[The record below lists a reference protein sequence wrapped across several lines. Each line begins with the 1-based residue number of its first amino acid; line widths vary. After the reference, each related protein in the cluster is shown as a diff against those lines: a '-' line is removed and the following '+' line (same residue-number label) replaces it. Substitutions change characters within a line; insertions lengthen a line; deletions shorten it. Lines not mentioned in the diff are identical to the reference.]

1 MLHPAPLRTGFAD
14 LPDLR
19 EAARA
24 GAERAVPG
32 GDDDDRRR
40 DDEPEGLSHVARSM
54 QRAEPYFRAAWN
66 LTGGVA
72 LGVIA
77 GYLADRH
84 WGTAPWLLVA
94 GSVLGMA
101 AGMYGF
107 FKAVADAERRRGSG
121 RG

>member
-1 MLHPAPLRTGFAD
+1 V
-14 LPDLR
+14 
-19 EAARA
+19 
-24 GAERAVPG
+24 AEPG
-32 GDDDDRRR
+32 DHDRRPE
-40 DDEPEGLSHVARSM
+40 DESEGLSNVARSM

-77 GYLADRH
+77 GYFADRH
-84 WGTAPWLLVA
+84 LGTAPWLLVT

-107 FKAVADAERRRGSG
+107 FKAVADAEKRRRSG